1 MLTGPWPVVGHRRG
15 RGKRPPSIAAA
26 PRLADNP
33 AEGTRAMTKN
43 ETTTNT
49 APSRLAGEWEAAIQ
63 SVSDWLIGRALGD
76 TGIEALFGGLCER
89 LVEAG
94 LPLWRAHVALSTLH
108 PMFEAMSCTW
118 RRGEGISVASYRHGD
133 RDLENWQQSPYRNM
147 IESGDR
153 VMRRRLEGG
162 NAELDYPILEE
173 FKDKGA
179 TDYLA
184 LLTPF
189 GEKPDAIQHLDGM
202 ISSWTTDREGGFDDG
217 QIAAIERLEPRL
229 GVAIKM
235 RAREQ
240 TAVNVVS
247 AYLGTIAGK
256 RVLDGYIQRGD
267 GEILHAAIWYSDLR
281 GSTAMA
287 DSLPATEFLAVL
299 NAYFECTAGAVL
311 DHGGEVLRFIGDAVL
326 AIFPIDG
333 PGGGERAARM
343 ALAATTDAEGRMA
356 RVNAERADK
365 GELGL
370 DFGLGL
376 HVGELMFGNIGVPER
391 VEFSVIG
398 AAANE
403 VARLEGLTK
412 ELERR
417 VVMSAAFA
425 RLLPAECESLGRH
438 SLRGVSAEQ
447 EVFAPPTG

>member
-1 MLTGPWPVVGHRRG
+1 MAKTKTV
-15 RGKRPPSIAAA
+15 PPAA
-26 PRLADNP
+26 PAGA
-33 AEGTRAMTKN
+33 AEDWDAAM
-43 ETTTNT
+43 
-49 APSRLAGEWEAAIQ
+49 Q

-76 TGIEALFGGLCER
+76 TAIEALFGGLCER
-89 LVEAG
+89 LAEAG
-94 LPLWRAHVALSTLH
+94 LPLWRVHVGLSTLH
-108 PMFEAMSCTW
+108 PMFEAMTCTW
-118 RRGEGISVASYRHGD
+118 RRGEGTSTTSYRHGD
-133 RDLENWQQSPYRNM
+133 REQERWRQSPYRHM
-147 IESGDR
+147 TETGAR
-153 VMRRRLEGG
+153 VLRRRLEGA

-173 FKDKGA
+173 FKDQGA

-189 GEKPDAIQHLDGM
+189 SERPDTIQRLDGM
-202 ISSWTTDREGGFDDG
+202 ISSWTTDRDGGFDDG

-247 AYLGTIAGK
+247 AYLGTSAGK
-256 RVLDGYIQRGD
+256 RVLDGHIRRGD
-267 GEILHAAIWYSDLR
+267 GETLNAAIWYSDLR

-287 DSLPATEFLAVL
+287 DGMPPADFLGVL

-326 AIFPIDG
+326 AIFPVDG

-343 ALAATTDAEGRMA
+343 ALAAATDAEGRMA
-356 RVNAERADK
+356 VVNAERADS
-365 GELGL
+365 GEGGL

-376 HVGELMFGNIGVPER
+376 HVGELMYGNIGVPER

-398 AAANE
+398 PAANE

-412 ELERR
+412 ELGRR

-425 RLLPAECESLGRH
+425 RLLPRECESLGRH
-438 SLRGVSAEQ
+438 RLRGVGAEQ
-447 EVFAPPTG
+447 EVFAPPAPG

>member
-1 MLTGPWPVVGHRRG
+1 
-15 RGKRPPSIAAA
+15 
-26 PRLADNP
+26 
-33 AEGTRAMTKN
+33 MTKN

-76 TGIEALFGGLCER
+76 SGIEALFGGLCER
-89 LVEAG
+89 LVDAG
-94 LPLWRAHVALSTLH
+94 LPLWRVHVALSTLH

-118 RRGEGISVASYRHGD
+118 RRGEGTSVASHRHGD
-133 RDLENWQQSPYRNM
+133 RDQGDWRQSPLRYM
-147 IESGDR
+147 IESGDHAL
-153 VMRRRLEGG
+153 RRRLEGA
-162 NAELDYPILEE
+162 NAELDYPILDE
-173 FKDKGA
+173 FKGQGA

-189 GEKPDAIQHLDGM
+189 GEKPDTIQRLDGM
-202 ISSWTTDREGGFDDG
+202 ISSWTTDRQGGFDDG
-217 QIAAIERLEPRL
+217 QIAAID
-229 GVAIKM
+229 VAIKM

-256 RVLDGYIQRGD
+256 RVLDGHIQRGD
-267 GEILHAAIWYSDLR
+267 GEILHAAIWFSDLR

-287 DSLPATEFLAVL
+287 DSLPAAEFLGVL
-299 NAYFECTAGAVL
+299 NAYFECTAGLNLPLGVWAADGL
-311 DHGGEVLRFIGDAVL
+311 L

-343 ALAATTDAEGRMA
+343 ALAAATDAEGRMA
-356 RVNAERADK
+356 RVNAERADRD
-365 GELGL
+365 LPGL

-398 AAANE
+398 PAANE
-403 VARLEGLTK
+403 VARLEDLAKDLG
-412 ELERR
+412 RR
-417 VVMSAAFA
+417 IVMSAAFA
-425 RLLPAECESLGRH
+425 RLLPVKCESLGRH

-447 EVFAPPTG
+447 EVFAPPAAT

>member
-1 MLTGPWPVVGHRRG
+1 
-15 RGKRPPSIAAA
+15 
-26 PRLADNP
+26 
-33 AEGTRAMTKN
+33 MTK
-43 ETTTNT
+43 TKTAPPG
-49 APSRLAGEWEAAIQ
+49 APSRPAGDWEAAIQ

-76 TGIEALFGGLCER
+76 TGIEDLFAGLCER
-89 LVEAG
+89 LAEAG
-94 LPLWRAHVALSTLH
+94 LPLWRAHVAASTLH
-108 PMFEAMSCTW
+108 PLFSAKARTW
-118 RRGEGISVASYRHGD
+118 RRDGGLVSASFRRGEP
-133 RDLENWQQSPYRNM
+133 DLENWLKSPHYHM
-147 IESGDR
+147 LQTGLHEL
-153 VMRRRLEGG
+153 RRRLEGA
-162 NAELDYPILEE
+162 NAELDFPVLEE
-173 FKDKGA
+173 FRNEGA

-184 LLTPF
+184 FVTPF
-189 GEKPDAIQHLDGM
+189 GERPDALARRDGM
-202 ISSWTTDREGGFDDG
+202 TTSWATDQAGGFTDG
-217 QIAAIERLEPRL
+217 QVATLKRLEPRL

-235 RAREQ
+235 RVREE

-256 RVLDGYIQRGD
+256 RVLDGHIQRGD
-267 GEILHAAIWYSDLR
+267 GEILHAAIWFSDLR

-287 DSLPATEFLAVL
+287 DSLPAAEFLGVL
-299 NAYFECTAGAVL
+299 NAYFECTVGAVL

-333 PGGGERAARM
+333 PGGGERATRM
-343 ALAATTDAEGRMA
+343 ALAAAIDAEGRMA
-356 RVNAERADK
+356 RVNAERAE
-365 GELGL
+365 GGLPGL

-398 AAANE
+398 PAANE

-425 RLLPAECESLGRH
+425 RLLPMECEALGRH

-447 EVFAPPTG
+447 EVFAPPPAT